1 MDGDGEEEGVKFR
14 VTVVSNQGI
23 KGWRIMLPSFPE
35 VAGVGDGVPGS
46 RPRPSPGRAWWM
58 RGGPGVLGVQCSE
71 ANVPFLPFL
80 CPEKEPNIQR
90 QEPRG
95 GSCHVWDPD

>member
-46 RPRPSPGRAWWM
+46 DPSVPR
-58 RGGPGVLGVQCSE
+58 
-71 ANVPFLPFL
+71 
-80 CPEKEPNIQR
+80 
-90 QEPRG
+90 
-95 GSCHVWDPD
+95 